1 MSPHALAPTQHTDMH
16 VRGTR
21 ESNYTQVQL
30 KNQDSTLDRLKL
42 DEKFSPFSGMNFQ
55 ELLFRELLRR
65 FFVGFGV
72 GGEKKN
78 IAIERTP
85 VYKKMRPHRP
95 KWSTLASHLL
105 IPAVC
110 SHPVCALPLYF

>member
-1 MSPHALAPTQHTDMH
+1 MYQKIAPEYGFFFSLFSSFFFSPSFLCAAAYGEDQSSATVSPHALAPTQHTDMH

-72 GGEKKN
+72 GGEKN
-78 IAIERTP
+78 E
-85 VYKKMRPHRP
+85 Y
-95 KWSTLASHLL
+95 
-105 IPAVC
+105 C
-110 SHPVCALPLYF
+110 Y